1 MQQELKPYCA
11 CQCDEQAHKMGLCQH
26 VCVPYP
32 KNKMTE
38 LQLLVIDLGDAC
50 VVKVEKGRLED
61 ELLNVRDYD
70 YIIDPV
76 GTVRG
81 SFDEVRKAID
91 GEKPVPRIERQTDNG
106 AYCRLILPTPLTGIS
121 LSANEVH
128 ALSQLAGHPLPIYE
142 GGTWTDLMPKN
153 GVGWELPINVWRY
166 TR

>member
-38 LQLLVIDLGDAC
+38 LQLLVIDLGDEC
-50 VVKVEKGRLED
+50 YVRVEKGSMPHTST
-61 ELLNVRDYD
+61 
-70 YIIDPV
+70 DPFKDKGFYGKSSV
-76 GTVRG
+76 VKC
-81 SFDEVRKAID
+81 SFDELRKAID
-91 GEKPVPRIERQTDNG
+91 GEKPAIRLEDGYDEVGNFMLFTDKSW
-106 AYCRLILPTPLTGIS
+106 LVIS
-121 LSANEVH
+121 SQQYD

-142 GGTWTDLMPKN
+142 GGKWTDLMPKN